1 MPIESVTNVR
11 ASEAISA
18 SSGGNDSLSDAGA
31 AYAAAQAAADA
42 KRAVDAG
49 RVQTAMEGML
59 VGVMFAQLGN
69 MRKTASEFT
78 NKSKERLND
87 MKELD
92 AELEQ

>member
-1 MPIESVTNVR
+1 MATGSVTSVG

-18 SSGGNDSLSDAGA
+18 SSGGNDSLADAGA

-42 KRAVDAG
+42 KRAADAG
-49 RVQTAMEGML
+49 KVQTALEGML
-59 VGVMFAQLGN
+59 VGIMFTQLSN
-69 MRKTASEFT
+69 MRKTATEFS

>member
-1 MPIESVTNVR
+1 MPIGSVTSVGAN
-11 ASEAISA
+11 EALSA
-18 SSGGNDSLSDAGA
+18 SSGGNDSLASAGA
-31 AYAAAQAAADA
+31 AYASAQAAADA
-42 KRAVDAG
+42 KRAADAG

-69 MRKTASEFT
+69 MRKTASEFS
-78 NKSKERLND
+78 NKSKERLNE